1 MNNTVI
7 NILYL
12 VTSIMMIIILSI
24 SYHSIVYGVSAPEIF
39 STESSPYGIPYS
51 EWMIKWW
58 QWHISLPTQGHPF
71 ITKNIENCP
80 VGNSGPVSFL
90 TNSIQGESRYTC
102 IIPAGHAILLRI
114 ASAECSTPELPAN
127 QRSPADY
134 IKCASEGQ
142 QYHTSEVKVDG
153 ITLNGLGNRD
163 TSRFFNITIPEDNI
177 YSIKQ
182 GTYKSIVSGY
192 FAFLKPL
199 SAGEHTVD
207 IAARVVNPIDPSFN
221 FLYHTAFLL
230 KVQ

>member
-7 NILYL
+7 NISSL
-12 VTSIMMIIILSI
+12 VTSIVMIVILSI

-90 TNSIQGESRYTC
+90 THSIQGESHYTC

-142 QYHTSEVKVDG
+142 QYLTSEVKVD
-153 ITLNGLGNRD
+153 R
-163 TSRFFNITIPEDNI
+163 
-177 YSIKQ
+177 
-182 GTYKSIVSGY
+182 
-192 FAFLKPL
+192 
-199 SAGEHTVD
+199 
-207 IAARVVNPIDPSFN
+207 
-221 FLYHTAFLL
+221 
-230 KVQ
+230 